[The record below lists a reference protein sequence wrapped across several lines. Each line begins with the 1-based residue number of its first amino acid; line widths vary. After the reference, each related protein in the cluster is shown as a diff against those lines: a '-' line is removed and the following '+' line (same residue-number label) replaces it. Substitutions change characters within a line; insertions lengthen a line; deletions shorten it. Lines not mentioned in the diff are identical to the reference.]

1 MMFLETERLVLLPMQ
16 AYHFGDIFALHN
28 DRLVQQTVF
37 DNVPQTQDDVRAKLD
52 LFLSQWRKN
61 GFGFWVVYEKT
72 ANGLVFIGRAGMRDY
87 EDTNNLEFGYV
98 YSEYGSGR
106 GLGPEAAYVTMEHA
120 LQNSAAEKVVGV
132 ITPGNSRA
140 MGAVKKLGLRYIDD
154 RWHDEKFWHYFEMTR
169 EEFFEQQEARKLRAA
184 AKALY
189 AMPASDVVN
198 AMAAQAHS
206 LVGNTAMGSGGAMAM
221 KP

>member
-1 MMFLETERLVLLPMQ
+1 MLFLETERLVLLPMQ
-16 AYHFGDIFALHN
+16 AYHFGDLYALHN

-37 DNVPQTQDDVRAKLD
+37 ENVPQTHDDVRAKLE

-106 GLGPEAAYVTMEHA
+106 GLGPEAAYISMEHA
-120 LQNSAAEKVVGV
+120 LLNSMAEKVVGV

-169 EEFFEQQEARKLRAA
+169 EEFFEQQAARKLQANMGGMHVG
-184 AKALY
+184 L
-189 AMPASDVVN
+189 ASDVANGRV
-198 AMAAQAHS
+198 AHAHAHG
-206 LVGNTAMGSGGAMAM
+206 LTG
-221 KP
+221 